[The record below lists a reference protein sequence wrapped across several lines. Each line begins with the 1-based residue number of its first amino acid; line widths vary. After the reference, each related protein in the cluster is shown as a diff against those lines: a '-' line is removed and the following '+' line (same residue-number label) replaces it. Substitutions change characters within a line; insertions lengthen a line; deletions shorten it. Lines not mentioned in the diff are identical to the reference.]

1 MITIMIPTSSKVL
14 DALGLDDLCLAL
26 VALVILCLA
35 LALALALV
43 AVVALVALLVALLV
57 AHSPDYSML

>member
-1 MITIMIPTSSKVL
+1 MMITIMIPTSSKVL

-35 LALALALV
+35 LALALVAL
-43 AVVALVALLVALLV
+43 VALVALLVALLV

>member
-1 MITIMIPTSSKVL
+1 MITIMIPKSSKVL

-35 LALALALV
+35 LALALVAL
-43 AVVALVALLVALLV
+43 VALVALLVALLV

>member
-1 MITIMIPTSSKVL
+1 MMITIMIPKSSKVL

-35 LALALALV
+35 LALALVAL
-43 AVVALVALLVALLV
+43 VALVALLVALLV